1 IANSWVRPE
10 FQPTGA
16 IHMRRPDLWQQYLD
30 RIMPQEED
38 CWWTQSD
45 ESKVTHKQQDYFE
58 AIIAQR
64 LQTPQSPCTVAM
76 LLRGEQGTGKGF
88 WADVMMRQIIGRTN
102 YKAVSLSDVKG
113 SFNAD
118 LFETVLLHIEEINDQ
133 RGKVAEIL
141 KPYVTQ
147 DEQRSNAKYKAQAQ
161 VRKHFGLVLSSNH
174 LNPILIEATDRRYFV
189 PVFSKHQSHQGETK
203 AFYQRFADWL
213 SNESGFQTMFDWLH
227 QINIAKYDFRSA
239 PMTQDKQDTTV
250 YETRSE
256 GHMTR
261 AVFELTDLVGTPFLF
276 IAAEVA
282 ENFKMSDGDAQIA
295 LRQAGYI
302 PRQKSH
308 KGKKGRYWV
317 HPKNLKQK
325 SNVFSLWKPNELSY
339 FTFRETIDLS
349 VVKQN

>member
-1 IANSWVRPE
+1 MTR
-10 FQPTGA
+10 
-16 IHMRRPDLWQQYLD
+16 
-30 RIMPQEED
+30 
-38 CWWTQSD
+38 
-45 ESKVTHKQQDYFE
+45 
-58 AIIAQR
+58 
-64 LQTPQSPCTVAM
+64 
-76 LLRGEQGTGKGF
+76 
-88 WADVMMRQIIGRTN
+88 
-102 YKAVSLSDVKG
+102 
-113 SFNAD
+113 
-118 LFETVLLHIEEINDQ
+118 

-213 SNESGFQTMFDWLH
+213 TSEGGLQTMCDWLH
-227 QINIAKYDFRSA
+227 QIDIAKYDFRSA
-239 PMTQDKQDTTV
+239 PMTKDKQDTTV

-261 AVFELTDLVGTPFLF
+261 AVFELTDLADTPFLF

-282 ENFKMSDGDAQIA
+282 GYFKLSDGDAQIA

-308 KGKKGRYWV
+308 KGQKGRYWV
-317 HPKNLKQK
+317 HPKNLQQK
-325 SNVFSLWKPNELSY
+325 GCAFSLWTTQCPILAHSSGIRL
-339 FTFRETIDLS
+339 TFRWSSSNNTYRLCGLS
-349 VVKQN
+349 AECG

>member
-1 IANSWVRPE
+1 MNKKSE
-10 FQPTGA
+10 F
-16 IHMRRPDLWQQYLD
+16 
-30 RIMPQEED
+30 
-38 CWWTQSD
+38 
-45 ESKVTHKQQDYFE
+45 V
-58 AIIAQR
+58 
-64 LQTPQSPCTVAM
+64 
-76 LLRGEQGTGKGF
+76 
-88 WADVMMRQIIGRTN
+88 
-102 YKAVSLSDVKG
+102 AVSLSDVKG

-213 SNESGFQTMFDWLH
+213 ISEGGLQAMCDWLH
-227 QINIAKYDFRSA
+227 QIDIAKYDFRSA
-239 PMTQDKQDTTV
+239 PMTKDKQDTTV

-261 AVFELTDLVGTPFLF
+261 AVFELTELADTTVSIHCGRGGRVFQTVGWGCANSLET
-276 IAAEVA
+276 
-282 ENFKMSDGDAQIA
+282 G
-295 LRQAGYI
+295 GYI
-302 PRQKSH
+302 PRQKSTRERR
-308 KGKKGRYWV
+308 KILGAAKALATEGDCIFALDNQFR
-317 HPKNLKQK
+317 
-325 SNVFSLWKPNELSY
+325 SLPNHQGY
-339 FTFRETIDLS
+339 A
-349 VVKQN
+349 